1 MVWMRLRDVDID
13 FSIYAGLKSRRGAGE
28 MRANVGGAIG
38 SDHRDR
44 TSIHALRDI
53 TLDLREGDRLGL
65 VGGNGAGKTTLLR
78 VMAGV
83 YEPTSGSVVT
93 RGRVVALFSGSLGM
107 DMELPGYENIML
119 RGQVLGLTRKQVLAK
134 MDDIVA
140 FTELEDYLH
149 LPMRTYSAGMRMR
162 LAFGVTT
169 AVDADILLLDEGVGA
184 GDDAFRAKAQ
194 ARLNQFIER
203 AGILV
208 LATHSTSLME
218 QLCDRAI
225 WLDHGEMR
233 ADGPTN
239 EVIAAYRTT
248 QPAPP
253 VHPRIARRTRW
264 RRRRAREAAAAIA
277 ATEAGARPDQKDAA
291 KPDIVFDF

>member
-1 MVWMRLRDVDID
+1 MVWMRLRDVDVD
-13 FSIYAGLKSRRGAGE
+13 FSIYAGLKKRLAGTE
-28 MRANVGGAIG
+28 VRANIGGVIG
-38 SDHRDR
+38 ADHRDR
-44 TSIHALRDI
+44 TSVHALRNI
-53 TLDLREGDRLGL
+53 SLDLREGDRLGL

-78 VMAGV
+78 AMAGV
-83 YEPTSGSVVT
+83 YEPTAGSVVT

-107 DMELPGYENIML
+107 DMELPGYDNIML
-119 RGQVLGLTRKQVLAK
+119 RGQVLGLTRKQVQAK

-208 LATHSTSLME
+208 LATHSTSLMD

-233 ADGPTN
+233 ADGPTS

-248 QPAPP
+248 QPPP
-253 VHPRIARRTRW
+253 PIHPRIARRTRW
-264 RRRRAREAAAAIA
+264 RRRRAREAAAMA
-277 ATEAGARPDQKDAA
+277 ATEGSSAQGDAA